1 MRSSPRR
8 YVEVH
13 GRAKTLLFDL
23 LAGLLA
29 AACFAANAQN
39 VQHLGHPEPG
49 GMPGLP
55 VVTGVARTTNG
66 VSITWDGPPGRYQL
80 FQKQEIMDS
89 KWEAVGKATNLVRH
103 ATVKT
108 TSRSAIFRVSGPSP
122 QYAGVKTCAT
132 CHSAILKTETR
143 TAHAAAFT
151 NPEFVTSQGQT
162 NGSCLPCHT
171 VGYGVPTGFVSKAK
185 TPGLEG
191 VQCENCHG
199 SAAYHAGNP
208 ADPAVLPRVEIASTL
223 CGGCHAYRFGEWSR
237 SDHPSVISNLNAATQ
252 INNCGRCHSGSAR
265 LSLIKGRALPTGDAS
280 LGIQCIN
287 CHDPHQPNAYPAQL
301 IYPLASTNDYF
312 MPTNGSFAS
321 HYNPKINICGQCH
334 NHAGASW
341 TNSAAPPHLSSQ
353 YNMLLGTVGELAS
366 GLKHYQPGA
375 HAILLTNQCV
385 DCHMQTTPFVS
396 TAIPGDAGHTF
407 TVDRYDLCLKCHPL
421 PGPLV
426 QFTQGAVSNEV
437 QQVKFD
443 LDYWATNNA
452 PAALRP
458 KYGTRA
464 WEYTAPGP
472 LSPGGPGPNKTE
484 QAQIPVNIRKARF
497 NVYVVLS
504 DGSLGV
510 HNPEYCVTLLQAAE
524 DWIEEQLAQ

>member
-1 MRSSPRR
+1 
-8 YVEVH
+8 
-13 GRAKTLLFDL
+13 
-23 LAGLLA
+23 
-29 AACFAANAQN
+29 
-39 VQHLGHPEPG
+39 
-49 GMPGLP
+49 
-55 VVTGVARTTNG
+55 
-66 VSITWDGPPGRYQL
+66 
-80 FQKQEIMDS
+80 
-89 KWEAVGKATNLVRH
+89 
-103 ATVKT
+103 
-108 TSRSAIFRVSGPSP
+108 
-122 QYAGVKTCAT
+122 
-132 CHSAILKTETR
+132 
-143 TAHAAAFT
+143 
-151 NPEFVTSQGQT
+151 
-162 NGSCLPCHT
+162 
-171 VGYGVPTGFVSKAK
+171 
-185 TPGLEG
+185 
-191 VQCENCHG
+191 
-199 SAAYHAGNP
+199 
-208 ADPAVLPRVEIASTL
+208 
-223 CGGCHAYRFGEWSR
+223 
-237 SDHPSVISNLNAATQ
+237 
-252 INNCGRCHSGSAR
+252 
-265 LSLIKGRALPTGDAS
+265 
-280 LGIQCIN
+280 
-287 CHDPHQPNAYPAQL
+287 
-301 IYPLASTNDYF
+301 
-312 MPTNGSFAS
+312 
-321 HYNPKINICGQCH
+321 
-334 NHAGASW
+334 
-341 TNSAAPPHLSSQ
+341 
-353 YNMLLGTVGELAS
+353 MLLGTVGELAS